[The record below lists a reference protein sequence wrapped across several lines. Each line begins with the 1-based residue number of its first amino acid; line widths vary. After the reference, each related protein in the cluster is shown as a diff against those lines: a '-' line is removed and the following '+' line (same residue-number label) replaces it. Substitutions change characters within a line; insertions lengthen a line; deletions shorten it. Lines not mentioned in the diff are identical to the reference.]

1 MDYKEKI
8 DQLNEQME
16 QAKTLF
22 IKCQGAIEML
32 TGMQEEENVKAVET
46 SAKKSKK

>member
-32 TGMQEEENVKAVET
+32 TGMQEEEKVKDIEAP
-46 SAKKSKK
+46 AKKVKK